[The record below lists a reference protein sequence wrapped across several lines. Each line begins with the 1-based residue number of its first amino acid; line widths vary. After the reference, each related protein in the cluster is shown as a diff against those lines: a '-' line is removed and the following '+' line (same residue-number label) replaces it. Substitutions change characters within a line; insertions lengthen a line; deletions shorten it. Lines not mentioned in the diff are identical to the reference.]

1 MGQLFKRFGPLMS
14 VVAGVVLL
22 VLEFGVN
29 YRRNHEFS
37 IFWIGIAICML
48 LVGGYELFTRKND
61 DHSPL
66 E

>member
-1 MGQLFKRFGPLMS
+1 MGQLFKKFGPLMC
-14 VVAGVVLL
+14 VVAGIVLL
-22 VLEFGVN
+22 VLELFVN

-48 LVGGYELFTRKND
+48 LIGGYELFTKRD
-61 DHSPL
+61 DDRSPL